1 MGCGLPGVSVDGFDF
16 FAVHEAAKEAV
27 ERARAGDGPSFI
39 ETRLSRYY
47 GHFEGDSQT
56 YRGKDEVKEIR
67 ESVDALSQF
76 REKVIGAALLESDDL
91 DSIDGEVAELIDNSV
106 SKAKASPLPT
116 SEDLL
121 TDVYVSY

>member
-1 MGCGLPGVSVDGFDF
+1 M
-16 FAVHEAAKEAV
+16 
-27 ERARAGDGPSFI
+27 
-39 ETRLSRYY
+39 
-47 GHFEGDSQT
+47 
-56 YRGKDEVKEIR
+56 
-67 ESVDALSQF
+67 DALSQF